1 MSNYRS
7 YQKSLNTYVFAK
19 EEFLNSK
26 QPVQIFT
33 ILDSLSDRKAG
44 MPTGVYSI
52 ELTHLGTPS
61 ARVDFLSLST
71 TFTFIYFQK
80 AIYQSYFH
88 RDKGPIQVAFLIASL
103 FSNLSL

>member
-1 MSNYRS
+1 
-7 YQKSLNTYVFAK
+7 VFPK
-19 EEFLNSK
+19 EELLNSK

-52 ELTHLGTPS
+52 ELTRLGTPS

-71 TFTFIYFQK
+71 TIPLVEINLLEK
-80 AIYQSYFH
+80 SHLEI
-88 RDKGPIQVAFLIASL
+88 L
-103 FSNLSL
+103 F